1 MCAFFVKW
9 TGYIFTPYN
18 IDTSKH
24 KLGMAALMIV
34 WWHEQHIN
42 KY

>member
-1 MCAFFVKW
+1 MCAFLW
-9 TGYIFTPYN
+9 NEQDIFLHLYN

-34 WWHEQHIN
+34 WWHELRIN